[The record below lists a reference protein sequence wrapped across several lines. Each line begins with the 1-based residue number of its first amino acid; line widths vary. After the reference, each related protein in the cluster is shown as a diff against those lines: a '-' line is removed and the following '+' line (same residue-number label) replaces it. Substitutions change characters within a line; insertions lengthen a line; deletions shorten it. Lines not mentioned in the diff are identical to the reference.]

1 MNEYAIITH
10 GFMENTIKEDIKNNL
25 IDHNFQLLLMKMIY
39 IVWLD

>member
-25 IDHNFQLLLMKMIY
+25 NEHNFHITLNEDELYSM
-39 IVWLD
+39 DR